1 MVTKT
6 EEILEKT
13 DLKTLWSD
21 TLYEMLYDALEND
34 WSNNALEQILKQL
47 KNKGLK
53 PEKVLHKV
61 EELYGKDMALKLYNK
76 LKKQAD

>member
-34 WSNNALEQILKQL
+34 WSNNALGQILKEL

-53 PEKVLHKV
+53 PEKVLHKI
-61 EELYGKDMALKLYNK
+61 EELYGKNISLKLYNK
-76 LKKQAD
+76 LKK